1 MVQSHAVVT
10 TLKRALKSNGL
21 TYADVAAGL
30 KMSEAN
36 VKRMFALE
44 RFTLERLE
52 EVCRLMQ
59 MELSDLFQL
68 YEAGRQRITQLTKE
82 QEKELVADTRLLLV
96 AVCVRNN
103 LEFDEIVSNYQI
115 SETEC
120 IRYLAKL
127 DRLKVIDLLPHNK
140 FKLRIDENF
149 HWLPNGPIEQFYE
162 KEIQGQFLKANF
174 NHAGDR
180 RLFLSGLL
188 SERSQEIILNRLQVL
203 AKEFTELHR
212 QDRGL
217 PLAKR
222 KNIGF
227 LLALREWDFS
237 VFQPYTRQED
247 ASAS

>member
-1 MVQSHAVVT
+1 MAQSHAVIT
-10 TLKRALKSNGL
+10 TLKQALKSNGL

-30 KMSEAN
+30 DMSEAN

-68 YEAGRQRITQLTKE
+68 YEASRQRITQLTEE
-82 QEKELVADTRLLLV
+82 QEKELVADAKLLLV

-103 LEFDEIVSNYQI
+103 LGFDEIIANYQI

-127 DRLKVIDLLPHNK
+127 DRLKVIDLLPYNK

-149 HWLPNGPIEQFYE
+149 HWLPNGPIERFYE
-162 KEIQGQFLKANF
+162 REIQGEFLKAGF
-174 NHAGDR
+174 NQGGDR

-188 SERSQEIILNRLQVL
+188 SERSQELVLSRLQGL

-212 QDRGL
+212 QDRQL
-217 PLAKR
+217 PLDKR
-222 KNIGF
+222 NNVG
-227 LLALREWDFS
+227 LLIALREWEFS
-237 VFQPYTRQED
+237 VFQPYSRKSSD
-247 ASAS
+247 AVG